1 MLEESNKV
9 PLEGEIFFI
18 MLMRPE
24 TPSLR
29 LRMEESYRSLQDRL
43 KEISASGELRETKP
57 GLR

>member
-1 MLEESNKV
+1 
-9 PLEGEIFFI
+9 